1 MNQELRGSIEVFI
14 GAAVWGCIGL
24 FVKAMD
30 QAGSSVAMTAV
41 LRMAFST
48 VIMAIL
54 SLLYSGPASFRIPK
68 RALFFTVLMGMFCNG
83 LCNITYNLAI
93 IQTGVSLGAVMLNTS
108 PIFAAIMAGLFFKE
122 KFTSR
127 KIFALLLNVAGCV
140 LAVTGG
146 QIGSLQVP
154 FLGIVNGILSGF
166 MYGLVPILAKCIGGG
181 NSVFVIST
189 YSSAVATVVLLLW
202 QNPFA
207 IGEGAALSSW
217 LLVLGFFY
225 ALLPTCLSYALYF
238 LGTQRIRET
247 SKIPVIASVE
257 TLSAVL
263 LGMAVYGEVIS
274 LAQWIGIVIIFGSI
288 ALMNQR
294 KMIDNR

>member
-1 MNQELRGSIEVFI
+1 MNQEMRGCLEVFI
-14 GAAVWGCIGL
+14 GAAVWGTIGI
-24 FVKAMD
+24 FVTAMNK
-30 QAGSSVAMTAV
+30 AGSSVAMTAV

-54 SLLYSGPASFRIPK
+54 ALLYSGPASFRISK
-68 RALFFTVLMGMFCNG
+68 RSLFFTVLMGMFCNG

-108 PIFAAIMAGLFFKE
+108 PIFAAIMAGIFFKE

-146 QIGSLQVP
+146 QIGSLHVP
-154 FLGIVNGILSGF
+154 FMGIINGILSGF

-181 NSVFVIST
+181 SSVFVIST
-189 YSSAVATVVLLLW
+189 YTSAVATLILLLW
-202 QNPFA
+202 ENPFA
-207 IGEGAALSSW
+207 VGGGVALSSR
-217 LLVLGFFY
+217 LLLLGFFY

-238 LGTQRIRET
+238 LGAQRIRET

-274 LAQWIGIVIIFGSI
+274 LPQWLGIVIIFVSI
-288 ALMNQR
+288 AGMNR
-294 KMIDNR
+294 K